1 VSAQMRAIVKASRT
15 PGLEMVQV
23 PVPRPGP
30 REVLIQ
36 IKAVSICG
44 TDLHIY
50 AWDPWARERIKPPIV
65 VGHEFCGIVVDRG
78 AAVDEIE
85 VGAYVSAESHITC
98 GRCLQCRTGRRH
110 LCQQTQIIGVDRDG
124 CFAEYVALPAE
135 NIWVNP
141 PDMPP
146 ELASLQE
153 NFGNAVHTAFTFNVS
168 ARNVLV
174 TGCGPVGLMTIAVV
188 RAAGARAIFATD
200 ISTYRLDLARRMGA
214 DYALNVAE
222 VDVVD
227 FVRSHTDGR
236 GADVLLEM
244 AGAAAAIDQ
253 GFRALADGGE
263 AAMLGLPSA
272 PIPFDVANHIVF
284 KGATVHG
291 VVGRRIWETWYQIR
305 GLLSSG
311 AVDLSPV
318 VTHRFPF
325 DQFEEAIRV
334 MRSGQSGK
342 INLYLDNQ

>member
-1 VSAQMRAIVKASRT
+1 MRAIIKADRT
-15 PGLEMVQV
+15 PGLEMTLVD
-23 PVPRPGP
+23 VPRPGR
-30 REVLIQ
+30 REVLVRIQ
-36 IKAVSICG
+36 AMSICG

-50 AWDPWARERIKPPIV
+50 AWDPWARQRIRPPII
-65 VGHEFCGIVVDRG
+65 VGHEFCGTVVACG
-78 AAVDEIE
+78 ADVTE
-85 VGAYVSAESHITC
+85 VEEGAYVSAESHVTC
-98 GRCLQCRTGRRH
+98 GRCRQCRTGRRH
-110 LCQQTQIIGVDRDG
+110 LCQDTQIIGVDRDG
-124 CFAEYVALPAE
+124 CFAEYVVMPVE

-153 NFGNAVHTAFTFNVS
+153 NFGNAVHTAFATDVS
-168 ARNVLV
+168 ARDVLI

-188 RAAGARAIFATD
+188 RAAGAQTIFATD
-200 ISTYRLDLARRMGA
+200 ISPYRLDLARRLGA

-227 FVRSHTDGR
+227 FVKAHTDGE
-236 GADVLLEM
+236 GVDVLLEM
-244 AGAAAAIDQ
+244 SGAAAAIDQ

-272 PIPFDVANHIVF
+272 PIPFDLADHVVF
-284 KGATVHG
+284 KGATVYG
-291 VVGRRIWETWYQIR
+291 IVGRRIWDTWYRIR

-311 AVDLSPV
+311 AVDLTPI
-318 VTHRFPF
+318 VTHRYPM

-342 INLYLDNQ
+342 IVLFPDPADLEH